1 MMQTDGLQ
9 AFLARYFP
17 TFIGAFFLAVFSIS
31 AAISLAS
38 STYFREYSER
48 GSYSA
53 MAAIA
58 LSVVLCFGNFMM
70 IRGRTWGVWIIVAL
84 LIISLLTVLLTF
96 GYRPHMFS
104 YTTGILFPLLGLL
117 MLNSKRHREMREEL
131 VKVRAQRVKARNK
144 GRKHK

>member
-1 MMQTDGLQ
+1 MNYTDGLRD
-9 AFLARYFP
+9 FLARFFP
-17 TFIGAFFLAVFSIS
+17 TFISTFFLALFSLS
-31 AAISLAS
+31 CAISLVG
-38 STYFREYSER
+38 STYFRGHPLEARYTLV
-48 GSYSA
+48 A
-53 MAAIA
+53 VIA
-58 LSVVLCFGNFMM
+58 VTVLLCFGNFMM

-131 VKVRAQRVKARNK
+131 VKVREQRVKARSK
-144 GRKHK
+144 GPRRT